1 MMFGQSSGTGSAF
14 GGFGANNANNNT
26 SSLFGSS
33 ATSTTPAFGSNTATS
48 STSPFG
54 QSSGFGSTN
63 TSGTGVFG
71 QNANQSSGFGGFG
84 NTSRP
89 TFGSSSTGFG
99 GSGGLFGGS
108 NTTQS
113 TTSPFGSGGAFGST
127 NNAAANTS
135 PFGQA
140 NTASTGTGLFGSAAK
155 PASAFGG
162 FGSNTNTGSTTGAT
176 NTGFGSG
183 FGASIGTTNQG
194 TTVPFEPVQEKEA
207 SSNVTNAFQS
217 ISCMPA
223 YQKFSFEELREQDYA
238 QGRRYGNASGA
249 GAFGKPTGFGTG
261 TFGQTNTFGQPTTST
276 GGTGLFGST
285 AGQPSTFGSSTSA
298 FGSNTSN
305 TSGGLFGQKPA
316 SGGLF
321 GSTTTSNNTGTGLF
335 GNTSNS
341 AGFGSN
347 STPAFGQTNTNA
359 FAGTSAFGQANAT
372 QNKPAFGTGFGGFG
386 SSNTATTSAPAFGTT
401 TPAFGS
407 NTANVGTGLFGNTAN
422 TTTTSTFGQP
432 ATTGASTFG
441 GFGMNSNTTT
451 SQLPAYSAFGG
462 TANAQNKPT
471 FGTGFGTASNTT
483 TGTTPSLFGQQ
494 QNQQNKPLFGGGF
507 GQTQTQQP
515 ATGGGLFAPSA
526 PQTGTSLFSTTNN
539 ATGSGAGL
547 FGNVGA
553 SQQSSAP
560 SGGLFGAK
568 PQASLFGNN
577 QMQNTGTS
585 LFGGNTATT
594 GGFGTQTGASLF
606 GGNTQPQAGPLFGNS
621 QMGGVGAQQAPLQ
634 ASIDQNPF
642 GSNPL
647 FNYSNQP
654 VTSSPGPIATPI
666 SSSSAQKKKPAMLP
680 TYKLSPRPP
689 SSPRPKSAATRSV
702 SGGSTAPASTLS
714 SSRSLLFDGLADKAI
729 LSSDA
734 FSPRNDIRKLVI
746 DRKVTEADILSGGA
760 DMTKY
765 HEATPKYQEKRVAFS
780 DTTETKEKSTASF
793 PTTATSTTLKSSI
806 SNSATSPAEP
816 PSTPKPASLSTE
828 KPKPN
833 PPATVHNSS
842 VLGTASGSSPVI
854 EDDGYWSSP
863 SASVLR
869 KMSLKELE
877 SVANYKVGRKG
888 YGEVSFNRPVDLSA
902 FAHPEQIPGQL
913 VLFGPKTCTV
923 YPDDSIKPEQG
934 KGLNVPA
941 TITLEKCYPVAKDTK
956 QPITE
961 VDHPLVPVHIE
972 RLRKMKDTQ
981 FITYIADS
989 GTWVFSIEHFSIW
1002 GLVDDEDEYDAPA
1015 EPVKLPPPAVV
1026 ASQPFPAFRFA
1037 QSQSQGYNYSPMK
1050 TDEISPV
1057 KQTPQHMQDL
1067 SMSST
1072 EYDSGRAKLP
1082 GDWNIESSYDFKPDD
1097 TPLRSKSFLA
1107 TRGTFQGREVIPSFE
1122 IKSPMVEDISASQVY
1137 SEDDEIISDEDKEL
1151 YDDEEAH
1158 RLHSMMDDEVVSIE
1172 DSRALEQYEG
1182 EETME
1187 SSIDVPIG
1195 RSWLEQLKFAR
1206 IGRSMWAAVDAEK
1219 KELMACTEQS
1229 SRLEDYKF
1237 TFADLD
1243 AELFGGDSFF
1253 DRGSGQKSDRDIV
1266 VPRSGTVAKFSA
1278 DGRIFT
1284 SSGNKL
1290 FTKILDNFILDSNC
1304 NSHSHSSFDFLSV
1317 YLSNSTA
1324 VLRDGELPLFKPNPG
1339 LSFGKILDFY
1349 LFSTNADQTLIDVW
1363 KLASILF
1370 DDPPLD
1376 MESLNPEADRK
1387 IAVELLRK
1395 ARLSALFEN
1404 LVEKDVA
1411 NDLSSLPREE
1421 TVFTLLSG
1429 HQIEEACIEAVKDK
1443 DLHLAT
1449 LLPLIG
1455 GDADFRRDI
1464 KNQIN
1469 DWVTKNVLSEI
1480 PTSIRKVYELLSGNT
1495 SLAKSSVG
1503 GFSLDKVPEI
1513 CVSKGLD
1520 WRRAFGLRLW
1530 YEVYEEDNIEKAV
1543 KKYQMA
1549 FENLTD
1555 VQSPI
1560 PGYVEAESA
1569 VDNSKRDIL
1578 YELLKLYADPSY
1590 PLSLAVLPTNISPLP
1605 LNFAVSWQ
1613 LFNIF
1618 VRVKRIRDVNGEL
1631 LAAGDELSA
1640 DFAWQLESAGRWKD
1654 ALFVLLHIEDPVIAR
1669 QSVQEFL
1676 NRHVSDIQKVAEDE
1690 EYLLNVLRV
1699 PKVMILT
1706 AKALHARYSHE
1717 SVKEAQFLLDASD
1730 WNAAHSVII
1739 RTVGPKA
1746 VISESLDDLLTLLCR
1761 FKDVTGI
1768 SNWKIGGQ
1776 VYLDYINVV
1785 KTTKDENVDLWWP
1798 KEIRGLPVQGVS
1810 LEDSLERLR
1819 SSLRLIDY
1827 SSLGFTSMVA
1837 VQEMARIVGVD
1848 V

>member
-1 MMFGQSSGTGSAF
+1 MFGQSSGTGSTF

-26 SSLFGSS
+26 SSLFGSA

-63 TSGTGVFG
+63 TTGTGVFG

-99 GSGGLFGGS
+99 GSGGLFGSS
-108 NTTQS
+108 NTTQN

-127 NNAAANTS
+127 NNTAANTS
-135 PFGQA
+135 PFGQT

-162 FGSNTNTGSTTGAT
+162 FGSNTNTGATGTTT
-176 NTGFGSG
+176 TGFGGG
-183 FGASIGTTNQG
+183 FAASIGTTNQG

-207 SSNVTNAFQS
+207 SSNITNAFQS

-261 TFGQTNTFGQPTTST
+261 TFGQTNTFGQASTST

-285 AGQPSTFGSSTSA
+285 TGQPSTFGSSTSA
-298 FGSNTSN
+298 FGSNSSN
-305 TSGGLFGQKPA
+305 TAGGLFGQKPA

-321 GSTTTSNNTGTGLF
+321 GSTSTSNNTGTGLF
-335 GNTSNS
+335 GNTSS
-341 AGFGSN
+341 TAGFGSN
-347 STPAFGQTNTNA
+347 STPTFGQTNTNA
-359 FAGTSAFGQANAT
+359 FGGTSTFGQGSAT

-386 SSNTATTSAPAFGTT
+386 SSSTATTSAPAFGTN

-407 NTANVGTGLFGNTAN
+407 NATNTGTGLFGNTAN
-422 TTTTSTFGQP
+422 NTSTSTFGQP
-432 ATTGASTFG
+432 ATTGSSTFG

-451 SQLPAYSAFGG
+451 SQPPAYGAFGG
-462 TANAQNKPT
+462 TASAQNKPT

-483 TGTTPSLFGQQ
+483 SGIAPSLFGQQ
-494 QNQQNKPLFGGGF
+494 QNQQNKPLFSGGF

-539 ATGSGAGL
+539 AIGSGTGL
-547 FGNVGA
+547 FGNVGT

-560 SGGLFGAK
+560 GGGLFGAK
-568 PQASLFGNN
+568 PQTSLFGNN
-577 QMQNTGTS
+577 QVQNTSTS

-594 GGFGTQTGASLF
+594 GGFGTQTGTSLF
-606 GGNTQPQAGPLFGNS
+606 GGNTQPQTGPLFGNS
-621 QMGGVGAQQAPLQ
+621 QMGGVGALQAPLQ

-647 FNYSNQP
+647 FNYSNQI
-654 VTSSPGPIATPI
+654 VSSSPGPIATPI

-689 SSPRPKSAATRSV
+689 SSPRPKPAATRSV
-702 SGGSTAPASTLS
+702 AGGSTAPAPTLS
-714 SSRSLLFDGLADKAI
+714 STRSLLFDGLADKAI
-729 LSSDA
+729 LSSEA

-765 HEATPKYQEKRVAFS
+765 HEPTPNYQEKRVAFS
-780 DTTETKEKSTASF
+780 DTKETKEKSTTSF

-806 SNSATSPAEP
+806 SNSAISPGEP
-816 PSTPKPASLSTE
+816 PSTLKPTSLSTE
-828 KPKPN
+828 KQMPS
-833 PPATVHNSS
+833 PPATGHN
-842 VLGTASGSSPVI
+842 LRTASGPSSVV

-877 SVANYKVGRKG
+877 GVANYKVGRKG

-956 QPITE
+956 QSITE

-1015 EPVKLPPPAVV
+1015 EPVKMPPLAVV
-1026 ASQPFPAFRFA
+1026 ASQPFAGLRFA
-1037 QSQSQGYNYSPMK
+1037 QSQSPGLNYSPMK
-1050 TDEISPV
+1050 TDEVSAV
-1057 KQTPQHMQDL
+1057 KLTPQHMQDL

-1072 EYDSGRAKLP
+1072 EYDSGRARLP
-1082 GDWNIESSYDFKPDD
+1082 GDWNVESSYDFRPDD
-1097 TPLRSKSFLA
+1097 TPLRGKSFLPA
-1107 TRGTFQGREVIPSFE
+1107 RGTLQSGEVIPSFE
-1122 IKSPMVEDISASQVY
+1122 MKSPMTGDISASQVY
-1137 SEDDEIISDEDKEL
+1137 SEDDEIISDEDKEF
-1151 YDDEEAH
+1151 YDDEGAH
-1158 RLHSMMDDEVVSIE
+1158 LEHSVMDDEVDIIE
-1172 DSRALEQYEG
+1172 DSRAMEQYEG
-1182 EETME
+1182 EEAME

-1206 IGRSMWAAVDAEK
+1206 VGRSMWAVVDAEK
-1219 KELMACTEQS
+1219 EELMACTKQS
-1229 SRLEDYKF
+1229 SRLEEYKF

-1243 AELFGGDSFF
+1243 AELFGRDSCF
-1253 DRGSGQKSDRDIV
+1253 DGGSGQKSDRDILA
-1266 VPRSGTVAKFSA
+1266 PRSGTSPKFSA

-1284 SSGNKL
+1284 VSGNKL
-1290 FTKILDNFILDSNC
+1290 FTKRLDNVILDSNS
-1304 NSHSHSSFDFLSV
+1304 NSSFDFLSV

-1324 VLRDGELPLFKPNPG
+1324 VLRDGELPLFKPNPS
-1339 LSFGKILDFY
+1339 LSFGNVLDFY
-1349 LFSTNADQTLIDVW
+1349 LCSTNADQRVIDVW
-1363 KLASILF
+1363 KLANILF
-1370 DDPPLD
+1370 DDSPLD
-1376 MESLNPEADRK
+1376 MESLNPEADK
-1387 IAVELLRK
+1387 EIALELLRK

-1411 NDLSSLPREE
+1411 NDLSRLPREE

-1443 DLHLAT
+1443 NLHLAT

-1503 GFSLDKVPEI
+1503 GFSEGKVPEI

-1530 YEVYEEDNIEKAV
+1530 YEVYEEDSIEKAV

-1560 PGYVEAESA
+1560 PGYLEAESA
-1569 VDNSKRDIL
+1569 ADNSKRDIL

-1618 VRVKRIRDVNGEL
+1618 VRVKRIREVDGEV
-1631 LAAGDELSA
+1631 LAAGDKLSA

-1654 ALFVLLHIEDPVIAR
+1654 ALFVLLHIEDAVIAR

-1676 NRHVSDIQKVAEDE
+1676 SRHVPDIQKVTEDE

-1706 AKALHARYSHE
+1706 AKALHARYIHE
-1717 SVKEAQFLLDASD
+1717 SVKEAQYLLDASE
-1730 WNAAHSVII
+1730 WNEAHSVII
-1739 RTVGPKA
+1739 HTVGPKA
-1746 VISESLDDLLTLLCR
+1746 VISESLDDLLALLSR

-1768 SNWKIGGQ
+1768 SNWKVGGQ

-1785 KTTKDENVDLWWP
+1785 KTAKYENVDLWWP
-1798 KEIRGLPVQGVS
+1798 KDIRGLPVQGVS

-1819 SSLRLIDY
+1819 SSLRLINY
-1827 SSLGFTSMVA
+1827 ASLGFTSMVA

-1848 V
+1848 I